1 MDIRTTEE
9 RREQK
14 REWYQRNRDKIL
26 AHYATQSEKRNET
39 SRLWDQ
45 NHPERK
51 QERLRRFRTTEA
63 GKDKAEHDSLIRR
76 FKTHGLTLDE
86 YHAMVERQDFKC
98 ASCGEVPD
106 TNYGGS
112 HDGFHID
119 HDHKTERVRGL
130 LCDLC
135 NPAIGFLKDS
145 PQRALDVAAYLTRQ
159 ASRV

>member
-1 MDIRTTEE
+1 MDTRTTEE

-39 SRLWDQ
+39 SRVWDQ

-51 QERLRRFRTTEA
+51 QERLRKFRASEA
-63 GKDKAEHDSLIRR
+63 GKDKAKHDSFLRR
-76 FKTHGLTLDE
+76 FREHGLTLDE
-86 YHAMVERQDFKC
+86 YHALVERQNFLC
-98 ASCGEVPD
+98 AVCLEEPQV
-106 TNYGGS
+106 TYGGS

-130 LCDLC
+130 LCDKC
-135 NPAIGFLKDS
+135 NVAIGMLRDS
-145 PQRALDVAAYLTRQ
+145 PEFARSAASYLERTILL
-159 ASRV
+159 S